1 MEGKIVPLSFFAFR
15 PSPVAPSGSGGGEG
29 RAHISP
35 EKGFLNMSKKILLLS
50 TGGTIASAPT
60 EHGLAPAVD
69 GRELL
74 SRIAPS
80 VQQYQLESED
90 VLNLDSSNIQP
101 EEWQVIARRVYQRHL
116 GYDGIVITH
125 GTDTMAYTAAA
136 LSYLIQYSAK
146 PIVLTGAQRPLS
158 DAITDARRNLRDS
171 VRFALHEGVRGV
183 YLVFDGKA
191 ILGTRARKV
200 RSKSYNAF
208 ESINYPVAAFIDE
221 RRILQYVEAPCA
233 PQPGVQFYDALCP
246 CVCVLKLIPGM
257 RPDTLRYL
265 GKEYDAILIESYGVG
280 GIPFHGSRNF
290 MAELAALTNN
300 GKVVVLATQVMLE
313 GSDAEVY
320 EVGFEAVNRYNVLQ
334 AYDMTVEAASVKLM
348 WAMAQTHEF
357 EQVKR
362 LFYQNINND
371 ILTL

>member
-1 MEGKIVPLSFFAFR
+1 MK
-15 PSPVAPSGSGGGEG
+15 
-29 RAHISP
+29 
-35 EKGFLNMSKKILLLS
+35 NILMIG
-50 TGGTIASAPT
+50 TGGTIASEMTP
-60 EHGLAPAVD
+60 EGLTP
-69 GRELL
+69 ELNSKQLL
-74 SRIAPS
+74 SFVPKIGEMCHVDCIQVYS
-80 VQQYQLESED
+80 
-90 VLNLDSSNIQP
+90 LDSTNLEP
-101 EEWQVIARRVYQRHL
+101 RHWL
-116 GYDGIVITH
+116 GVANAIRESYDRYDGFVISH

>member
-1 MEGKIVPLSFFAFR
+1 MQETCKERTELLMK
-15 PSPVAPSGSGGGEG
+15 
-29 RAHISP
+29 H
-35 EKGFLNMSKKILLLS
+35 ILLIA
-50 TGGTIASAPT
+50 TGGTIASKRTPD
-60 EHGLAPAVD
+60 GLMPLISSD
-69 GRELL
+69 ELL
-74 SRIAPS
+74 DYVPS
-80 VQQYQLESED
+80 AREFCTVDALQL
-90 VLNLDSSNIQP
+90 LNLDSTNIQP
-101 EEWQVIARRVYQRHL
+101 EDWQKMARAIQENYDS
-116 GYDGIVITH
+116 YDGFVICH

-136 LSYLIQYSAK
+136 LSYLVQNSPK
-146 PIVLTGAQRPLS
+146 PIVITGAQKPIDLE
-158 DAITDARRNLRDS
+158 ITDAKTNLLDS
-171 VRFALHEGVRGV
+171 LCFACHPQAHNVN
-183 YLVFDGKA
+183 LVFDGKA

>member
-1 MEGKIVPLSFFAFR
+1 M
-15 PSPVAPSGSGGGEG
+15 
-29 RAHISP
+29 
-35 EKGFLNMSKKILLLS
+35 KKILLLS
-50 TGGTIASAPT
+50 TGGTIASVPSG
-60 EHGLAPAVD
+60 EGLAPGLTGEKLLEGLSRPDIPFEVHC
-69 GRELL
+69 RELM
-74 SRIAPS
+74 S
-80 VQQYQLESED
+80 
-90 VLNLDSSNIQP
+90 LDSSNLQP
-101 EEWQVIARRVYQRHL
+101 EHWSRMAEAVFSALPLCDGVVIS
-116 GYDGIVITH
+116 H

>member
-1 MEGKIVPLSFFAFR
+1 MK
-15 PSPVAPSGSGGGEG
+15 
-29 RAHISP
+29 HI
-35 EKGFLNMSKKILLLS
+35 LMLA
-50 TGGTIASAPT
+50 TGGTIASKET
-60 EHGLAPAVD
+60 GQGLAPAITSQEILGYVPAI
-69 GRELL
+69 GELCQVET
-74 SRIAPS
+74 
-80 VQQYQLESED
+80 VQLM
-90 VLNLDSSNIQP
+90 NLDSSNLGPRHWLQ
-101 EEWQVIARRVYQRHL
+101 IARAIEEHYDQ
-116 GYDGIVITH
+116 YDGFVVTH

>member
-1 MEGKIVPLSFFAFR
+1 MK
-15 PSPVAPSGSGGGEG
+15 
-29 RAHISP
+29 HI
-35 EKGFLNMSKKILLLS
+35 LMLA
-50 TGGTIASAPT
+50 TGGTIASKET
-60 EHGLAPAVD
+60 GQGLAPAITS
-69 GRELL
+69 REILGYVPAIGEL
-74 SRIAPS
+74 CRVETI
-80 VQQYQLESED
+80 QLM
-90 VLNLDSSNIQP
+90 NLDSSNLGPSHWLRMARAI
-101 EEWQVIARRVYQRHL
+101 EEHYDQ
-116 GYDGIVITH
+116 YDGFVVTH

>member
-1 MEGKIVPLSFFAFR
+1 M
-15 PSPVAPSGSGGGEG
+15 
-29 RAHISP
+29 
-35 EKGFLNMSKKILLLS
+35 
-50 TGGTIASAPT
+50 
-60 EHGLAPAVD
+60 
-69 GRELL
+69 
-74 SRIAPS
+74 
-80 VQQYQLESED
+80 
-90 VLNLDSSNIQP
+90 
-101 EEWQVIARRVYQRHL
+101 
-116 GYDGIVITH
+116 
-125 GTDTMAYTAAA
+125 
-136 LSYLIQYSAK
+136 
-146 PIVLTGAQRPLS
+146 S

-257 RPDTLRYL
+257 RPDILEYL
-265 GKEYDAILIESYGVG
+265 GREYDAILIESYGVG
-280 GIPFHGSRNF
+280 GVPFHGSRNF
-290 MAELAALTNN
+290 MAELAALTRS

>member
-1 MEGKIVPLSFFAFR
+1 M
-15 PSPVAPSGSGGGEG
+15 
-29 RAHISP
+29 
-35 EKGFLNMSKKILLLS
+35 KKVLMLA
-50 TGGTIASAPT
+50 TGGTIASKDSGQ
-60 EHGLAPAVD
+60 GLTPAITSEEILSYVPAIGTLCQVD
-69 GRELL
+69 A
-74 SRIAPS
+74 I
-80 VQQYQLESED
+80 QLM
-90 VLNLDSSNIQP
+90 NLDSTNITPRHWLEMAQAV
-101 EEWQVIARRVYQRHL
+101 EEHYDA
-116 GYDGIVITH
+116 YDGFVITH

>member
-1 MEGKIVPLSFFAFR
+1 M
-15 PSPVAPSGSGGGEG
+15 
-29 RAHISP
+29 
-35 EKGFLNMSKKILLLS
+35 KKILLLT
-50 TGGTIASAPT
+50 TGGTIASRPT
-60 EHGLAPAVD
+60 EEGLAPGLD
-69 GRELL
+69 GGGMAARLYGLTDSYALTVRDLL
-74 SRIAPS
+74 SM
-80 VQQYQLESED
+80 
-90 VLNLDSSNIQP
+90 DSSNIQP
-101 EEWQVIARRVYQRHL
+101 EEWQVIARAVYESR
-116 GYDGIVITH
+116 GDFDGIVITH

-334 AYDMTVEAASVKLM
+334 AYDMTVEAAAVKLM
-348 WAMAQTHEF
+348 WIMGQTRDF
-357 EQVKR
+357 AQVKR
-362 LFYQNINND
+362 LFYRPIHHD
-371 ILTL
+371 VML

>member
-1 MEGKIVPLSFFAFR
+1 MEGKIAPLSFLPFVLC
-15 PSPVAPSGSGGGEG
+15 PVAPTGSGG
-29 RAHISP
+29 AHISP

-233 PQPGVQFYDALCP
+233 PQPGVQFYNALCP

>member
-1 MEGKIVPLSFFAFR
+1 MK
-15 PSPVAPSGSGGGEG
+15 
-29 RAHISP
+29 HI
-35 EKGFLNMSKKILLLS
+35 LMLA
-50 TGGTIASAPT
+50 TGGTIASRET
-60 EHGLAPAVD
+60 GQGLAPAITS
-69 GRELL
+69 REILGYVPAIGEL
-74 SRIAPS
+74 CRVETI
-80 VQQYQLESED
+80 QLM
-90 VLNLDSSNIQP
+90 NLDSSNLGPSHWLRMARAI
-101 EEWQVIARRVYQRHL
+101 EEHYDQ
-116 GYDGIVITH
+116 YDGFVVTH